1 MSLESRF
8 RHILA
13 AFGERIPATSGGAI
27 FRPRAPIDLPS
38 ALGPVAARRLAAT
51 RIERLFDFGV
61 PTSSHG
67 DAAALGMLWIGDSGG
82 LICASMPR
90 RSPVALAALLPAAEP
105 RLLSDFLSS
114 FMARN
119 GRRFGVNFLQGL
131 PLWIRNRRPDLVDRR
146 AMKRAMWAWVTWAHR
161 HRVTSWQ
168 TFAAKLQTGGDAM
181 NGQTRFRTKT
191 AGSFSECIWRLRMSS
206 LRPPGGTPSRR
217 TVSRT

>member
-13 AFGERIPATSGGAI
+13 AFGERIPATSDGAI

-38 ALGPVAARRLAAT
+38 ALGPVAARRMAAA

-61 PTSSHG
+61 RTSSRS

-90 RSPVALAALLPAAEP
+90 RGPVALAALLPAAEP
-105 RLLSDFLSS
+105 RLLSDFLLR

-146 AMKRAMWAWVTWAHR
+146 AMKRAMWAWTTWAHR

-168 TFAAKLQTGGDAM
+168 TVRGQVADRWGRDEWSETLSHEDRRKLLGMYLAASYVEIAPARWDAV
-181 NGQTRFRTKT
+181 K
-191 AGSFSECIWRLRMSS
+191 ADSE
-206 LRPPGGTPSRR
+206 
-217 TVSRT
+217 